1 MSELRIAIAG
11 LGVVGAETAR
21 QLVTAADRLSARAGV
36 ALRLVAISARSD
48 KDRGFDAAGL
58 AFEADALA
66 LATRD
71 DVDVVVELIG
81 GADGVACELV
91 EASLNAGKHVVTANK
106 ALIAH
111 HGQRLAGLAEQN
123 GVRLKFEAAVAGGIP
138 ALKVLREGLAGNEIK
153 RVTGILNGTC
163 NYILSEMTQT
173 GRGFDDVLSEAQD
186 KGYAEADPSFDV
198 DGVDAAHK
206 LAILAALA
214 FAEQIDFEAVQV
226 SGIRQITDT
235 DIAYAGELGYII
247 KLLGHAEPQTPAVVQ
262 PCLVAKTGQLAQ
274 ISGALNAVEFRA
286 EPVQTILCTGPGAGA
301 GPTASAVLADLI
313 DVASVR
319 GGLPFGMRVGQLAKA
334 APKTDKLARR
344 FYLRLMVNDETGVLS
359 AVTSILRDKQIS
371 VESMLQKGQSDDA
384 PVALVLTTHPTE
396 QSRIQTASDILS
408 EARFV
413 SGAVLAL
420 PIIDEA

>member
-1 MSELRIAIAG
+1 M
-11 LGVVGAETAR
+11 
-21 QLVTAADRLSARAGV
+21 
-36 ALRLVAISARSD
+36 
-48 KDRGFDAAGL
+48 
-58 AFEADALA
+58 
-66 LATRD
+66 
-71 DVDVVVELIG
+71 
-81 GADGVACELV
+81 
-91 EASLNAGKHVVTANK
+91 VTANK

-235 DIAYAGELGYII
+235 DIAYGGELGYII

-396 QSRIQTASDILS
+396 QSRIQAASDILS

>member
-1 MSELRIAIAG
+1 MPELNIAIAG

-21 QLVTAADRLSARAGV
+21 QLVRAADSLSARAGTP
-36 ALRLVAISARSD
+36 LRLVAVSARHD
-48 KDRGFDAAGL
+48 KDRGFDMTGID
-58 AFEADALA
+58 FVADPVALA
-66 LATRD
+66 ARD

-81 GADGVACELV
+81 GSDGVALDLV
-91 EASLNAGKHVVTANK
+91 DAALAAGKHVVTANK

-111 HGQRLAGLAEQN
+111 HGQRLAGRAEEG

-173 GRGFDDVLSEAQD
+173 GRSFDDVLAEAQA
-186 KGYAEADPSFDV
+186 KGYAEADPSFDI

-214 FAEQIDFEAVQV
+214 FAEQIDFDAVQI

-247 KLLGHAEPQTPAVVQ
+247 KLLGHAEPQTPATVQ

-274 ISGALNAVEFRA
+274 IGGALNAVEFRA
-286 EPVQTILCTGPGAGA
+286 EPVQTIVCTGPGAGA

-313 DVASVR
+313 DVASSR

-334 APKTDKLARR
+334 AAKTNKLARR
-344 FYLRLMVNDETGVLS
+344 FYLRLMVTDETGVLS
-359 AVTSILRDKQIS
+359 AVTAILRDQQIS
-371 VESMLQKGQSDDA
+371 VESMLQKSQSDDA

-396 QSRIQTASDILS
+396 QSRIEAAGKILS

-413 SGAVLAL
+413 TGDVLAL
-420 PIIDEA
+420 PVIDEG